1 MIDDKTGNI
10 LKHVFVNESKIK
22 LNALH
27 IIFLFFVQL
36 LSVIFIISEYTFW
49 NFLVELRAGRRQD
62 RVKIVHVTWRIIA
75 VPVGII
81 GLNVLE

>member
-49 NFLVELRAGRRQD
+49 NFLVNCGRGEG
-62 RVKIVHVTWRIIA
+62 KIVLRSCTS
-75 VPVGII
+75 PGESSPFPL
-81 GLNVLE
+81 GLLD